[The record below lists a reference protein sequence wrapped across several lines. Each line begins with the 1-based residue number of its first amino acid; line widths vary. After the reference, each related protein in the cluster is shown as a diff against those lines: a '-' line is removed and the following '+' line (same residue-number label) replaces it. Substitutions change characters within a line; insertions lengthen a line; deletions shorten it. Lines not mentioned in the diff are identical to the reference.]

1 MNSKELETLIKT
13 NSEERRAL
21 LMKKNKDYADED
33 ALSNFKRR
41 AEILKVLR
49 LDKIITT
56 PTGIALGDTVL
67 KIDRIIN
74 LIIKGVTAENEPLE
88 DSWRDFKNY
97 ADLAHANWREANKN
111 GK

>member
-1 MNSKELETLIKT
+1 MNREELINFMKEDSKTRIEVAET
-13 NSEERRAL
+13 
-21 LMKKNKDYADED
+21 KNRDYADED

-41 AEILKVLR
+41 AEIFKALR

-56 PTGIALGDTVL
+56 PTGIALGDAVL

-74 LIIKGVTAENEPLE
+74 LIIKGVKAENEPLE

-97 ADLAHANWREANKN
+97 ADLAHANWRETN
-111 GK
+111 GKA